1 MRRIAYRSTFVAC
14 SATLWSMFTFA
25 SGCSSS
31 RGAAADA
38 GGGRGGGGDGGAGR
52 GGAAGGVAGSNGG
65 AGVGAGGGGTGG
77 TGGIAGASGAAG
89 NGAAGV
95 TGAGGRGGGTG
106 MAGAGGRGGA
116 AGIGGTGGVARDG
129 GTDSG
134 QDRVTVVDGP
144 AADSA
149 VCIGL
154 ADLTLGSVA
163 WSQQLEGST
172 AWIER
177 PPVAG
182 GWSRLTMTLTNTGAD
197 NLSYPGVSLTT
208 TTPGVTGLGVFQ
220 LFGIASGMSW
230 TLDWNLRFGGSLAPG
245 AQVHFRAEVYGED
258 VKRTRCADSPA
269 IEFDVVLQ

>member
-1 MRRIAYRSTFVAC
+1 MLWSTFNFV
-14 SATLWSMFTFA
+14 

-52 GGAAGGVAGSNGG
+52 GGAAGSVAGSNGG
-65 AGVGAGGGGTGG
+65 AGVGAGGSGGTGG
-77 TGGIAGASGAAG
+77 AGGIAGASGAAG
-89 NGAAGV
+89 DGAAGV
-95 TGAGGRGGGTG
+95 TGTGGRGGAGG

-116 AGIGGTGGVARDG
+116 GGTGGTGGVTPDAG
-129 GTDSG
+129 MDSG

-149 VCIGL
+149 VCVSL
-154 ADLTLGSVA
+154 ANLTLGAVA

-182 GWSRLTMTLTNTGAD
+182 GSSRLTMTLTNPGPAYS
-197 NLSYPGVSLTT
+197 NYPGVSLTT
-208 TTPGVTGLGVFQ
+208 TTAGVTGLGVFQ
-220 LFGIASGMSW
+220 LFAISSGMSW

-258 VKRTRCADSPA
+258 VKRTRCSDSPA